1 MQDELFLGSINFCFF
16 IFLITCFCTNR
27 HADNGIKGGLVSCKH
42 DGVTHSV
49 TIVSGTFT
57 HFLTYMRQQLCSWNQ
72 RVEFTAA
79 YDAQASDSCTHN
91 CPPPP
96 KKYYAVV
103 TETAKRLSCA
113 RSTWRGSISTS
124 WNSFSD
130 AHVCSEARRQQT
142 ALLHLSFCVT
152 ASIHLSSDLP
162 LLSGLFAVLLLF
174 YLLAGRDEGL
184 SLKTLKHSAGS
195 GPLSLLY
202 GVIWSKGRFW
212 LRKHQ

>member
-91 CPPPP
+91 CPPPQKNTTP
-96 KKYYAVV
+96 LSRKQPNAYPVHARHGEGAFLHLGIASV
-103 TETAKRLSCA
+103 THTFAQRHGASKPPSFTSHSVLQHP
-113 RSTWRGSISTS
+113 SICPLISP
-124 WNSFSD
+124 SFL
-130 AHVCSEARRQQT
+130 VCSQ
-142 ALLHLSFCVT
+142 
-152 ASIHLSSDLP
+152 SSSSSTFSQGEMKAFL
-162 LLSGLFAVLLLF
+162 
-174 YLLAGRDEGL
+174 
-184 SLKTLKHSAGS
+184 
-195 GPLSLLY
+195 
-202 GVIWSKGRFW
+202 
-212 LRKHQ
+212 